1 MYFRVYRTNLAQET
15 IHKSWAHAHM
25 ATPISSPYASGWI
38 FLFRPRK
45 VVETFRIHQNVCNG
59 HVYKQLMKQHILQ
72 NAFFLRYSRK
82 TDFLMLGQH
91 EISYFD
97 ARITV
102 VARQTTR
109 QICTEVF
116 VGLPCKFS
124 PGDNETKFRI
134 TAKQPSPFSGH
145 LPLVHFLHF
154 GLGRSTRFFYAPKYL
169 KWPC

>member
-102 VARQTTR
+102 KLLVRPLGK
-109 QICTEVF
+109 F
-116 VGLPCKFS
+116 V
-124 PGDNETKFRI
+124 
-134 TAKQPSPFSGH
+134 
-145 LPLVHFLHF
+145 
-154 GLGRSTRFFYAPKYL
+154 PKYL
-169 KWPC
+169 WAYLANLAQETMKQSLESRPNNQVPFLGICLSCTFCILA